1 MLRLCLIRHG
11 ETDWNVEARLQG
23 STDIPLNAHGI
34 RQAYATAQALAD
46 ERFGVIYSSD
56 LLRATMT
63 ASVIAEAQHLPME
76 IEPRLRERNL
86 GMLQGL
92 APAEAME
99 RYPEVYGRL
108 KAKIPDYEPPQG
120 ETVTALAARVSGA
133 LCDIAAKHQGQT
145 VLGVTHGGVLDIVYR
160 LVMDIDFDEV
170 RTWLL
175 RNSACNW
182 LGHDGA
188 KWRILDWDA
197 HEHLHRT
204 QDERSA

>member
-92 APAEAME
+92 
-99 RYPEVYGRL
+99 
-108 KAKIPDYEPPQG
+108 D
-120 ETVTALAARVSGA
+120 
-133 LCDIAAKHQGQT
+133 
-145 VLGVTHGGVLDIVYR
+145 
-160 LVMDIDFDEV
+160 
-170 RTWLL
+170 
-175 RNSACNW
+175 
-182 LGHDGA
+182 
-188 KWRILDWDA
+188 
-197 HEHLHRT
+197 
-204 QDERSA
+204 

>member
-34 RQAYATAQALAD
+34 RQAYATAEVLSD
-46 ERFGVIYSSD
+46 DRFDAIYSSD

-63 ASVIAEAQHLPME
+63 ASVIAEAQHQPLLL
-76 IEPRLRERNL
+76 EPRLRERDL
-86 GMLQGL
+86 GLLQGL
-92 APAEAME
+92 APADAME
-99 RYPEVYGRL
+99 QFPEVYGRL
-108 KAKIPDYEPPQG
+108 KAKIPDYEPPKG
-120 ETVTALAARVSGA
+120 ESVTALAARVSGA
-133 LCDIAAKHQGQT
+133 LTSIAAKHQGQT
-145 VLGVTHGGVLDIVYR
+145 VLAVTHGGVLDIVYR

-182 LGHDGA
+182 LAHDGGS
-188 KWRILDWDA
+188 WRILAWDE
-197 HEHLHRT
+197 HEHLHRAN
-204 QDERSA
+204 DERGA